1 MVGFWVQMVMVAEMV
16 VVVVD
21 LMVDGGWW
29 LRLEFEQS
37 SSGCLLCFGI

>member
-21 LMVDGGWW
+21 LMVEGGWW

>member
-21 LMVDGGWW
+21 LMVDGG
-29 LRLEFEQS
+29 
-37 SSGCLLCFGI
+37 

>member
-1 MVGFWVQMVMVAEMV
+1 MVGFWVQMAMVAEMVVV

-29 LRLEFEQS
+29 LRLEFE
-37 SSGCLLCFGI
+37 L